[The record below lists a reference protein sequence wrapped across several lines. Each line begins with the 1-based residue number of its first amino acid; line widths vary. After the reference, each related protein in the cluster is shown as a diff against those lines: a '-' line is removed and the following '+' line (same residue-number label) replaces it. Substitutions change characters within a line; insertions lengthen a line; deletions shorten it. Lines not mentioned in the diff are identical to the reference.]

1 MARFLITLPGRADGG
16 RGARPAFPDS
26 VTDLRQAF
34 GPFDHLAQ
42 IGRAAEIAGFHGAL
56 APFDPEGDES
66 LVVAAG
72 LLRQSRRLRTVAGFH
87 PGIATPVYAAKV
99 SASLQ
104 RFSGDRLDWR
114 LAVDLDPAVARA
126 QGDFLRGPDRYARA
140 EEFLTVAKGVWS
152 EEDYTYEGRF
162 YQVLAGGFQSPLA
175 GRAFPRV
182 HLSGTTKEALEL
194 SARHADVHVFDP
206 EDDIEA
212 ASLPGVTY
220 GLRLPVLARDDDDE
234 AWEAARRLWARG
246 GRTAET
252 LADPDPRTR
261 LWRGFP
267 PPRPAGSSGTAPGA
281 SLRNGL
287 VGSFETV
294 AAGIRDYI
302 DRGVGVFFL
311 EATPYIEETYR
322 LGERLL
328 PLLAKEGVRVR

>member
-1 MARFLITLPGRADGG
+1 MAKFLITLPGRADGG
-16 RGARPAFPDS
+16 RGARPDFPGF

-42 IGRAAEIAGFHGAL
+42 IGRAVEIAAFHGAL
-56 APFDPEGDES
+56 VPFDPEGEES
-66 LVVAAG
+66 LVVTAG
-72 LLRQSRRLRTVAGFH
+72 LLRQSRRLRAVAGFH

-114 LAVDLDPAVARA
+114 LVVDLDPAVARA
-126 QGDFLRGPDRYARA
+126 QGDFLEGADRYARA

-152 EEDYTYEGRF
+152 EEGYTYEGRF

-175 GRAFPRV
+175 GRPFPRI
-182 HLSGTTKEALEL
+182 HLSGTSKEALEL

-212 ASLPGVTY
+212 ARLPGVAY
-220 GLRLPVLARDDDDE
+220 GLRLPVLARDDDGE
-234 AWEAARRLWARG
+234 AWEAARRLWVRG
-246 GRTAET
+246 GGTAQT
-252 LADPDPRTR
+252 LPDPDPRTR
-261 LWRGFP
+261 LWPGFAP
-267 PPRPAGSSGTAPGA
+267 SGWAGALRPGSGSFRA
-281 SLRNGL
+281 GL

-311 EATPYIEETYR
+311 EAAPYIEETYR

-328 PLLAKEGVRVR
+328 PLLAKETTHVR

>member
-42 IGRAAEIAGFHGAL
+42 VGRAAEIAGFHGAL

-126 QGDFLRGPDRYARA
+126 QGDFLEGPDRYARA

-182 HLSGTTKEALEL
+182 HLSGTSKEALEL

-212 ASLPGVTY
+212 ASPPGVAY

-234 AWEAARRLWARG
+234 AWEAARRLWTRG
-246 GRTAET
+246 GRTAES
-252 LADPDPRTR
+252 LPDPDPRTR
-261 LWRGFP
+261 LWRGF
-267 PPRPAGSSGTAPGA
+267 RPSGSPGALPGA

-287 VGSFETV
+287 VGSFETI

-328 PLLAKEGVRVR
+328 PLLTKEGVRVR

>member
-42 IGRAAEIAGFHGAL
+42 VGRAAEIAGFHGAL

-220 GLRLPVLARDDDDE
+220 GLRLPVLARDDDE
-234 AWEAARRLWARG
+234 AWEAARRLWARD
-246 GRTAET
+246 A
-252 LADPDPRTR
+252 
-261 LWRGFP
+261 
-267 PPRPAGSSGTAPGA
+267 GTAPGA